1 LLVYFFAIVTFV
13 IDNPALIL
21 LIFLFFNHLSFAGS
35 VNNGQILR
43 SGLMRRFFNSLSVK
57 MQILVPVLFSITLI
71 LIGLLYSSS
80 QLGNAFS
87 KVSRA
92 TSDLITYKSS

>member
-1 LLVYFFAIVTFV
+1 
-13 IDNPALIL
+13 
-21 LIFLFFNHLSFAGS
+21 
-35 VNNGQILR
+35 
-43 SGLMRRFFNSLSVK
+43 MRRFFNSLSVK

-92 TSDLITYKSS
+92 TSDLITYKSSLNQIVNNTYDMRIKAIYSLFTADDLKTYASVLQQKNLILIKA